1 MQRWMFSIITPV
13 FSVTWT
19 SEIILICWFMS
30 VETDVMLNKINKIY
44 IKKEKIYFAQHF
56 CHSLESSS
64 QHCCRSSHVCICSCM
79 FLCFWLFCPADLR
92 AAQWS
97 LNPETA
103 MAVSARPEGIFL
115 AHYLAVGWLW
125 PARRIPEGIACCCKM
140 LWLCCCSGCH
150 SLIHWLWIQQES
162 PRPSHFH
169 LHVWLSPPPSFHL
182 LKTLHDKHKI
192 SHYDSSVETF
202 YLQQSTDIT
211 QVSIF
216 YHELLFSLQSTY
228 TLRKNGTKAVPGAVP
243 FYPKGIWTYW
253 YFKGTY

>member
-1 MQRWMFSIITPV
+1 MYLFLYV
-13 FSVTWT
+13 
-19 SEIILICWFMS
+19 
-30 VETDVMLNKINKIY
+30 
-44 IKKEKIYFAQHF
+44 
-56 CHSLESSS
+56 SLLLTLLSSWSQSSS
-64 QHCCRSSHVCICSCM
+64 MESKSRDCDG
-79 FLCFWLFCPADLR
+79 CFC
-92 AAQWS
+92 
-97 LNPETA
+97 TA
-103 MAVSARPEGIFL
+103 WRYVL

-140 LWLCCCSGCH
+140 LWLCFCSGCH

-162 PRPSHFH
+162 PWPSHFH

-192 SHYDSSVETF
+192 SHFDSSVETF

-216 YHELLFSLQSTY
+216 SHELLFSLQSTY
-228 TLRKNGTKAVPGAVP
+228 TLRKNGTIAVPGAVP
-243 FYPKGIWTYW
+243 FYPKGIWTYR